1 MSRWLRGIAAVLVAL
16 FFGGI
21 DVTPAAA
28 QAAAGGAPPTLALV
42 MVDMQQLIYGSK
54 AAKGIQS
61 QMEQHRQAFSK
72 EVAQQE
78 DQLQKARTDLERQ
91 RSVTPPNQLE
101 AKGREYQ
108 QKVEAL
114 DRNVQGKQQALQQ
127 VYNEAM
133 SKVESAALQ
142 VVAEVAAAH
151 QANIVVQKAA
161 VIFSKDGFDITA
173 EAMQK
178 LDERLPAV
186 AVNQPKPVDVSKSKP
201 ATSAAPSQAQSRQPA
216 QLQPPPQAAPPPQL
230 NLQLQPGPQD
240 QSPPKN

>member
-1 MSRWLRGIAAVLVAL
+1 MSRWLSSIAAILLAL
-16 FFGGI
+16 FFG
-21 DVTPAAA
+21 TAEAPLAAA
-28 QAAAGGAPPTLALV
+28 QAAAGAPPPLALV

-54 AAKGIQS
+54 AAKGIQG

-91 RSVTPPNQLE
+91 RSVMPPNQLE

-186 AVNQPKPVDVSKSKP
+186 TVNQPKPVDVSKAKP
-201 ATSAAPSQAQSRQPA
+201 AVSPQAKSGQPLQMQSQ
-216 QLQPPPQAAPPPQL
+216 PQAAPPPQL
-230 NLQLQPGPQD
+230 NLQLQPGSQD
-240 QSPPKN
+240 QLPPKN

>member
-1 MSRWLRGIAAVLVAL
+1 MSRWLSGIAVVLLAL
-16 FFGGI
+16 FLGGI
-21 DVTPAAA
+21 DATPAAA
-28 QAAAGGAPPTLALV
+28 QAAAGPPPPLALV

-78 DQLQKARTDLERQ
+78 DQLQKARGDLERQ

-101 AKGREYQ
+101 AK
-108 QKVEAL
+108 
-114 DRNVQGKQQALQQ
+114 
-127 VYNEAM
+127 

-142 VVAEVAAAH
+142 VVAEVSAAH

-186 AVNQPKPVDVSKSKP
+186 SVNQPK
-201 ATSAAPSQAQSRQPA
+201 
-216 QLQPPPQAAPPPQL
+216 
-230 NLQLQPGPQD
+230 
-240 QSPPKN
+240 

>member
-1 MSRWLRGIAAVLVAL
+1 MSRWLGRITAVWLAL
-16 FFGGI
+16 LCGAL
-21 DVTPAAA
+21 DAPSAMA
-28 QAAAGGAPPTLALV
+28 QAAAGGAPPPLALV

-54 AAKGIQS
+54 AAKGIQG

-78 DQLQKARTDLERQ
+78 DQLQKARTELERQ

-127 VYNEAM
+127 VYSEAM
-133 SKVESAALQ
+133 SKVESTALQ

-173 EAMQK
+173 EAMKK

-186 AVNQPKPVDVSKSKP
+186 TVNQPKPVDLSKLKP
-201 ATSAAPSQAQSRQPA
+201 ATQPQAQSRQPPA
-216 QLQPPPQAAPPPQL
+216 IQPQAAPPPQL
-230 NLQLQPGPQD
+230 NLQLQPPA
-240 QSPPKN
+240 KN